1 MSRLDMDPRGRP
13 PHVPPPAPPS
23 SKRRG
28 RLGTAAKAMSA
39 ALAVAVLAWGVRYGN
54 DYLNPPPPPPGPVP
68 VIGPDAGPVKVIP
81 DNPGGVTVPDQDK
94 VILNGDKAQ
103 PKVEQ
108 LLPPPETPLASPGV
122 QPAPPPAP
130 QPVAQQPPAPPPQ
143 SSSPAEAPSQAA
155 SLPEAAPQ
163 LASPPPPAASIS
175 PRPAP
180 VAVIVP
186 PPPPKPAMTAAVPA
200 APPPAAALPAG
211 KGYFLQLGSV
221 RSAEDAQASWT
232 RLKTAQPDILAP
244 LPANAVKVDLGPDRG
259 VYYRIMAGPIADEA
273 SAARSC
279 NTLKQ
284 RNVACILVKP

>member
-13 PHVPPPAPPS
+13 PHVPPAS
-23 SKRRG
+23 RRRG
-28 RLGTAAKAMSA
+28 WFGTAAKAVSA
-39 ALAVAVLAWGVRYGN
+39 ALAVAVLAWGVRYGG
-54 DYLNPPPPPPGPVP
+54 DYLNPPAPPPGPVP

-94 VILNGDKAQ
+94 VILNGDTAQ

-122 QPAPPPAP
+122 QPAAPPPAP

-143 SSSPAEAPSQAA
+143 AA
-155 SLPEAAPQ
+155 SPPEVPPQ
-163 LASPPPPAASIS
+163 SASPPPTQTSSAPAVTSIS
-175 PRPAP
+175 PRPSPAP
-180 VAVIVP
+180 AIVP
-186 PPPPKPAMTAAVPA
+186 PPPPKPAMTAA
-200 APPPAAALPAG
+200 APPPAQAAAALPPG

-259 VYYRIMAGPIADEA
+259 VFYRIMAGPITDEA